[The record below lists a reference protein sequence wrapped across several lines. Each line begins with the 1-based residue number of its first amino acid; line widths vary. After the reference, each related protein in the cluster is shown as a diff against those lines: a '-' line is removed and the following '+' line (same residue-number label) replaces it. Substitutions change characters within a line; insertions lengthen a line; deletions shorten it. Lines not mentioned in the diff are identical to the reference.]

1 MNDNHII
8 IGYGNWAKK
17 IINFLKKRNFFSKI
31 YIKTR
36 NKYYEHGKNG
46 NISKKK
52 FLDIKYKINSVHICS
67 PVNTH
72 FDYLSRLTNF
82 KKIIVEKPFLK
93 NLVQLKKIQRI
104 YSNSSLIFVNY
115 TYLFSPILSKLKKYV
130 NKKSNEKIII
140 NFSKKNTFYKKKYD
154 CIYDWLDHPLS
165 IILYLFNNF
174 SKFKILKKEFTKKRG
189 FYEKVIINYY
199 YKNLIVQIKINT
211 SKINKKNITIINN
224 SKKIICNFNNNSIF
238 SKNKRL
244 FKSNKS
250 SFEMLY
256 YALKNNKKI
265 SFQNFNFHKKI
276 IIEKSKIMKK
286 IKNDSKLY

>member
-17 IINFLKKRNFFSKI
+17 IINFLKKKNFFSKI

-36 NKYYEHGKNG
+36 SKYYEHGKNES
-46 NISKKK
+46 ISQKK
-52 FLDIKYKINSVHICS
+52 FLDIQYKINSAHICS

-72 FDYLSRLTNF
+72 FNYLKRLVNF

-93 NLVQLKKIQRI
+93 NLVQLKKIQNI
-104 YSNSSLIFVNY
+104 YSNNSLILVNY
-115 TYLFSPILSKLKKYV
+115 TYLFSPIMSKLKKDV
-130 NKKSNEKIII
+130 KKKSNEKIII
-140 NFSKKNTFYKKKYD
+140 NFSKKNTFFKKKYD

-165 IILYLFNNF
+165 IILYLFNSF
-174 SKFKILKKEFTKKRG
+174 SKFKILKKEFVEKRG
-189 FYEKVIINYY
+189 FYEKIIINYY
-199 YKNLIVQIKINT
+199 YKNLTVQIKINAY
-211 SKINKKNITIINN
+211 KINRKNITIINN
-224 SKKIICNFNNNSIF
+224 SKKIIYDFNNNSIF
-238 SKNKRL
+238 LKNKKL
-244 FKSNKS
+244 FKSSKS

-256 YALKNNKKI
+256 SALKNNKKI

-286 IKNDSKLY
+286 IKNG

>member
-17 IINFLKKRNFFSKI
+17 IINFLKKKNFFSKI

-36 NKYYEHGKNG
+36 SKYYEHGKNES
-46 NISKKK
+46 IPQKK
-52 FLDIKYKINSVHICS
+52 FLDIQYKINSAHICS

-72 FDYLSRLTNF
+72 FNYLKRLVNF

-93 NLVQLKKIQRI
+93 NLVQLKKIQNI
-104 YSNSSLIFVNY
+104 YSNNSLILVNY
-115 TYLFSPILSKLKKYV
+115 TYLFSPIMSKLKKDV
-130 NKKSNEKIII
+130 KKKSNEKIII
-140 NFSKKNTFYKKKYD
+140 NFSKKNTFFKKKYD

-165 IILYLFNNF
+165 IILYLFNSF
-174 SKFKILKKEFTKKRG
+174 SKFKILKKEFVEKRG
-189 FYEKVIINYY
+189 FYEKIIINYY
-199 YKNLIVQIKINT
+199 YKNLTVQIKINAY
-211 SKINKKNITIINN
+211 KINRKNITIINN
-224 SKKIICNFNNNSIF
+224 SKKIIYDFNNNSIF
-238 SKNKRL
+238 LKNKKL
-244 FKSNKS
+244 FKSSKS

-256 YALKNNKKI
+256 SALKNNKKI

-286 IKNDSKLY
+286 IKND